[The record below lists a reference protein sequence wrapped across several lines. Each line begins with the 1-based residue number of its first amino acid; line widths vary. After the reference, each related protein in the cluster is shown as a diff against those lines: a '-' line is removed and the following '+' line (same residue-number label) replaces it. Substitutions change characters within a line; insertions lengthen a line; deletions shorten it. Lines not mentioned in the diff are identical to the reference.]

1 VRGEF
6 FGYKKRRTHT
16 HTGHTAH
23 TAHTAHTVG
32 GVGACVFP
40 TVAGNNGSVTIG
52 NESSDE
58 LGRGG
63 VERVARGCTRWEE
76 VWSEE
81 GWGDSGKGETRR
93 AIILGVSHTRGGTII
108 HVGAWRSM

>member
-1 VRGEF
+1 LDIKRGVRT
-6 FGYKKRRTHT
+6 RTPGT
-16 HTGHTAH
+16 PRTPRTL
-23 TAHTAHTVG
+23 
-32 GVGACVFP
+32 
-40 TVAGNNGSVTIG
+40 G